1 MRRRGGNLVFISQIP
16 LTETNNLR
24 DNRGPNAVTIYCN
37 FVNVFSNNKSGPI
50 VQLVKSFIAS
60 NQLTESKVTVSLIT

>member
-24 DNRGPNAVTIYCN
+24 DNRGPNAVTSAAFYLLQFRKCI
-37 FVNVFSNNKSGPI
+37 F
-50 VQLVKSFIAS
+50 Q
-60 NQLTESKVTVSLIT
+60 Q